1 MPDLRV
7 IGFDWKEGAC
17 GQDHLGLGWGLGL
30 GNLSGD
36 LGAGWPPTDNDTPG
50 NPTGK
55 PPFCETI
62 HSKSTD
68 PCFAQAFA
76 LLGLKDMTAEN

>member
-1 MPDLRV
+1 MGDHKKLCGTWATMPDLRV

-36 LGAGWPPTDNDTPG
+36 LGAG
-50 NPTGK
+50 
-55 PPFCETI
+55 
-62 HSKSTD
+62 
-68 PCFAQAFA
+68 
-76 LLGLKDMTAEN
+76 